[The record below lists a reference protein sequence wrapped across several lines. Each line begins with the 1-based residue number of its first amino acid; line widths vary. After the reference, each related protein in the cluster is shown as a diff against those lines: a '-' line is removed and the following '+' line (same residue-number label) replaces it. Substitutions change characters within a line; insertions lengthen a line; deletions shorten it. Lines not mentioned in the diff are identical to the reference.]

1 MTMRIAPA
9 IIPDVRIALLTN
21 RLVPYRMPLYA
32 RLAAE
37 HDLEVLCYGGGE
49 RYTAAGTGDDPAALA
64 AAPFP
69 ARTLD
74 GWRGALTAGRNHDLV
89 IAGYAGGPVLAA
101 AYLGA
106 RRHRRRFVLWASVWA
121 QPRSLT
127 NDLAVPVTRHIY
139 RHADAV
145 IAYGEHVRRY
155 VGPIRGRDDDI
166 VIAPQSVEPELFGR
180 AVDGE
185 EIAAFRA
192 RHALGDGPLMLFAG
206 RLAQSKGV
214 GVLAQAWPQVS
225 GAATLVVAGDGPLR
239 AELERLPGVR
249 VLGALTREEL
259 VVADAAA
266 TALLVPSIPTPRFL
280 EPWGL
285 VVNEAMHQGT
295 AVIATTAVGAAAGGL
310 VSHGETGLVIAP
322 GDPAGLAAAVDRLL
336 ADPDLRERLGAAGR
350 AAVSAYTYEAMAAA
364 FARALQLARAR

>member
-1 MTMRIAPA
+1 
-9 IIPDVRIALLTN
+9 VRIALLTN
-21 RLVPYRMPLYA
+21 HLAPYRMALYT

-37 HDLEVLCYGGGE
+37 HDLEILCYGGGE
-49 RYTAAGTGDDPAALA
+49 RYTAAGTGDDAGALT

-69 ARTLD
+69 ARALD
-74 GWRGALTAGRNHDLV
+74 GWRGALAAGRDHDLV
-89 IAGYAGGPVLAA
+89 IAGYAGGPVLPA

-106 RRHRRRFVLWASVWA
+106 RLRHRRFVLWASVWA

-145 IAYGEHVRRY
+145 IAYGEHVRRH
-155 VGPIRGRDDDI
+155 VAAIRGPDDDI
-166 VIAPQSVEPELFGR
+166 VIAPQSVEPELFARTVGG
-180 AVDGE
+180 D

-192 RHALGDGPLMLFAG
+192 RHGLGDGPLVLFAG
-206 RLAQSKGV
+206 RLTEAKGV
-214 GVLAQAWPQVS
+214 AVLARAWPRVA

-239 AELERLPGVR
+239 AALDPLLGVR
-249 VLGALTREEL
+249 VLGTLAREEL
-259 VVADAAA
+259 VVADAA
-266 TALLVPSIPTPRFL
+266 TAMVLVPSIPTPRWL

-310 VSHGETGLVIAP
+310 VSDGETGLVIAP
-322 GDPAGLAAAVDRLL
+322 GDPTGLAAAIDRLL
-336 ADPDLRERLGAAGR
+336 ADPGLRERLGAAGR
-350 AAVSAYTYEAMAAA
+350 IAVSAYTYEAMAAA
-364 FARALQLARAR
+364 FARALALARAR

>member
-1 MTMRIAPA
+1 M
-9 IIPDVRIALLTN
+9 RIALLTN
-21 RLVPYRMPLYA
+21 HLVPYRMPLYT

-49 RYTAAGTGDDPAALA
+49 RYTAAGTGDDPGTLA

-69 ARTLD
+69 ARALD
-74 GWRGALTAGRNHDLV
+74 GWRGALTAGRDHDLV
-89 IAGYAGGPVLAA
+89 IAGYAGGPVLPA

-106 RRHRRRFVLWASVWA
+106 RRYRRCFVLWASVWA

-145 IAYGEHVRRY
+145 IAYGEHVRRH
-155 VGPIRGRDDDI
+155 VAAIRGRDDDI
-166 VIAPQSVEPELFGR
+166 VIAPQSVEPALFARVVGC
-180 AVDGE
+180 E
-185 EIAAFRA
+185 EISAFRA
-192 RHALGDGPLMLFAG
+192 RHALGDGPLVLCAG
-206 RLAQSKGV
+206 RLTEAKGV
-214 GVLAQAWPQVS
+214 AVLAQAWPRVA
-225 GAATLVVAGDGPLR
+225 GGATLVVAGDGPLR
-239 AELERLPGVR
+239 GALDRLPGVR

-295 AVIATTAVGAAAGGL
+295 PVIATTAVGAAAGGL
-310 VSHGETGLVIAP
+310 VSDGQTGLVIAP
-322 GDPAGLAAAVDRLL
+322 GDPAALATAIDRLL
-336 ADPDLRERLGAAGR
+336 GDPDLRERLGNAGR
-350 AAVSAYTYEAMAAA
+350 AAVSAYTYDAMVAA
-364 FARALQLARAR
+364 FARALAIARAR